1 MHFWPDQW
9 EAVAAGEP
17 ITFRGPGLLGD
28 MEKGSEGGGGMPFLK
43 ALQIRWTPFC
53 LRWEGYPSAWRVEDR
68 DEAFLPVSEICGE
81 SAMCQLLET
90 PNGQKKKWLLL
101 SWVLKCLW
109 FSEMDTQ

>member
-28 MEKGSEGGGGMPFLK
+28 MAKGSEGGGGMPFLK

-53 LRWEGYPSAWRVEDR
+53 LR
-68 DEAFLPVSEICGE
+68 
-81 SAMCQLLET
+81 
-90 PNGQKKKWLLL
+90 
-101 SWVLKCLW
+101 
-109 FSEMDTQ
+109 